1 MKFTQVIG
9 QNTGKLFDTQEQ
21 AVIFFS
27 DDKNVY
33 PVFYPTE
40 WLDLKADERLI
51 NEDGTFVKT
60 DNGGFEKCYI
70 MGISVS
76 YPPKGNEKP
85 KVAQDVY
92 DNVG

>member
-9 QNTGKLFDTQEQ
+9 QDTGKLFDTKEQ

-40 WLDLKADERLI
+40 WLHLKAGERLI
-51 NEDGTFVKT
+51 NEDGTYFKAET
-60 DNGGFEKCYI
+60 GGFEKCFI

-76 YPPKGNEKP
+76 YPPKGIEEP
-85 KVAQDVY
+85 KLGQGDY
-92 DNVG
+92 DNAG